1 MKTEEKNSKK
11 AVLSLVILAAVIAAL
26 LCVYQFTKEKPVEGQ
41 KNVTIH
47 VVHKDQSVRD
57 FEVSTTREYLGE
69 VLKDEGLAEGEDGAY
84 GMYITTVDG
93 ETADEAGQE
102 WWCITK
108 GGGRLDT
115 SADQTP
121 VMDGDEYELTLTA
134 GY

>member
-1 MKTEEKNSKK
+1 M
-11 AVLSLVILAAVIAAL
+11 
-26 LCVYQFTKEKPVEGQ
+26 
-41 KNVTIH
+41 TIH